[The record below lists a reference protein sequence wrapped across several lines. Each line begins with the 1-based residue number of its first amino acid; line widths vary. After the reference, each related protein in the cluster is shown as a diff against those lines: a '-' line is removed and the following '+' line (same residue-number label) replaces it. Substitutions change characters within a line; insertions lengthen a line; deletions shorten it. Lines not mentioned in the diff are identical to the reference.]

1 MNENNETAE
10 TQVANYLA
18 AIAAG
23 KTLYV
28 MTYTRT
34 TKIDAKTVAKFAAA
48 GHPVLKAEAG
58 PEGHVLM
65 ASGRKYVSI
74 KYATVRLA

>member
-1 MNENNETAE
+1 MNENESAAS
-10 TQVANYLA
+10 QVATILA

-23 KTLYV
+23 KTFYV
-28 MTYTRT
+28 CTYTRT

-48 GHPVLKAEAG
+48 GVPVLKAEAG
-58 PEGHVLM
+58 ANGHVLM

-74 KYATVRLA
+74 KYATLRLA